1 MSLAPPIVR
10 DGFYYNGDLC
20 VEVGNLNRH
29 KRASISEITAILR
42 PDLKKPRATSAVSP
56 SKDPVGHW
64 YEAQLIHYGLPP
76 TKDKARAKLRL
87 LEALNTSSLA
97 VPAWIVRLEAQLKKE
112 YAAAEKKA
120 KTQYR
125 ADIAAS
131 GQSEPVTPSK
141 KRKHVEATN
150 SVNVNI
156 NFGPYTAS
164 SGGQQWQTA
173 SHPSTAMSNFP
184 SPIESPASKKHEA
197 STRIEKFANGTPLG
211 IGTAD
216 NKDLFITTPTRVRPR
231 ETARSPTILQTER
244 TPKTE
249 HVMKKESSI
258 KKEWK
263 VKKEPSSS
271 PKPKLGLIN
280 GYYEI
285 SCPKLQGS
293 FSDTDDEFSLILC
306 LDSPGVWGA
315 YDFDMFSG
323 ILHLEERPWEPSH
336 EPISCTWRGR
346 ENGENEI
353 SFGESCIGG
362 ITFLGDGRIEGCLN
376 LYGECKFFGTR
387 MPGPPSAPRSAA
399 SMKEEWSGY
408 NEDAYEDEAYS
419 RWGRRRFR

>member
-1 MSLAPPIVR
+1 M
-10 DGFYYNGDLC
+10 
-20 VEVGNLNRH
+20 
-29 KRASISEITAILR
+29 
-42 PDLKKPRATSAVSP
+42 
-56 SKDPVGHW
+56 
-64 YEAQLIHYGLPP
+64 
-76 TKDKARAKLRL
+76 RL

-97 VPAWIVRLEAQLKKE
+97 VPVWIVRLEAQLKKE

-125 ADIAAS
+125 ADIAAL

-141 KRKHVEATN
+141 KRKHIEATN

-184 SPIESPASKKHEA
+184 SPIELPASKKHEV

-231 ETARSPTILQTER
+231 QTAKSPTILQTER

-249 HVMKKESSI
+249 HVMKKESPI

-271 PKPKLGLIN
+271 PTSKLGLIN

-293 FSDTDDEFSLILC
+293 FSDSDDEFSLILC

-315 YDFDMFSG
+315 YDFGMFTG

-336 EPISCTWRGR
+336 EPIPCTWRGR
-346 ENGENEI
+346 ESGENQI

-362 ITFLGDGRIEGCLN
+362 IAFLGDGRIEGCLD

-387 MPGPPSAPRSAA
+387 MPGPPSAPRSAP